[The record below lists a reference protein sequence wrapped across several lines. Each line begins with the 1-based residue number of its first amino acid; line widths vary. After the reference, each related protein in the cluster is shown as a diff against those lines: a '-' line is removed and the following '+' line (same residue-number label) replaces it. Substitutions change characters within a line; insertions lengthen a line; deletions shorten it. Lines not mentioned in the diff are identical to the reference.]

1 MGNYFYS
8 SNNDHDRIKVLEER
22 IAYLES
28 LERAKP
34 AANRTTPRSDDS
46 EYDTIHTPIHTPQR
60 NRNNNNMLQLRQ
72 ELVKKIQ
79 ARRTK
84 IDPDVL

>member
-28 LERAKP
+28 LERVKP
-34 AANRTTPRSDDS
+34 ATNRTTPRSDDS
-46 EYDTIHTPIHTPQR
+46 EYETIHTPIHTP
-60 NRNNNNMLQLRQ
+60 NNNMLQLRQ

>member
-1 MGNYFYS
+1 
-8 SNNDHDRIKVLEER
+8 
-22 IAYLES
+22 LES
-28 LERAKP
+28 LERVKP
-34 AANRTTPRSDDS
+34 AVNRTTTQRSDDS
-46 EYDTIHTPIHTPQR
+46 EYETLHTPIHMSQR
-60 NRNNNNMLQLRQ
+60 SKTSNKNNNNMLQLRQ